1 MKQSRSSGLPH
12 SSYSG
17 IVKGKLGSSIVLQI
31 STKGTYNM
39 IKRKQHNFELKQGP
53 YTSRNAGAQSEQ
65 SEAHRQ
71 GYPEKE
77 SGSKER
83 QPYGCSNDSYETC
96 CLI

>member
-1 MKQSRSSGLPH
+1 
-12 SSYSG
+12 
-17 IVKGKLGSSIVLQI
+17 
-31 STKGTYNM
+31 M

-83 QPYGCSNDSYETC
+83 QPYGCSTD
-96 CLI
+96 